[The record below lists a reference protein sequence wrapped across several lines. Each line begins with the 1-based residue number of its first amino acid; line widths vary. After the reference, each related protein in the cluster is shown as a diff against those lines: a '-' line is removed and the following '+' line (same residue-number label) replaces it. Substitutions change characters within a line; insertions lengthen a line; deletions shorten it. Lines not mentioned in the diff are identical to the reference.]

1 MASVVISGDTSGAI
15 TISAPA
21 VAGTNTLTLPVAT
34 DTLVG
39 KTTTDTLTNKT
50 LTSPTLTTPALG
62 TPSSGVMTNVTGINY
77 DGFKNRI
84 INGAMVID
92 QRNAGASV
100 TPTDAYTLDRWFSNT
115 SVASKY
121 SVQQNAGSVTPPA
134 GFTKYLGVTSL
145 SAYTVGSSEFFLQ
158 TQYIEG
164 FNIAD
169 LAWGTAS
176 ASPVTLS
183 FWVRSSLTG
192 TFGGALNNNGNSRS
206 YPYSYT
212 ISSANTWEYKTIT
225 ITGDTTGTWATDTNR
240 GIAVRFSLGVGS
252 TNSGT
257 AGSWSGSAYYSA
269 TGATSVVGTNGATF
283 YITGVQL
290 EKGSTATSFDYRP
303 YGTELA
309 LCQRYCFVF
318 KSSDS
323 QFANLCS
330 GMANGS
336 TVNFA
341 HCFVPLPVTMR
352 AIPSSLVLSAQSDFA
367 MTDFSASYAWSSMAI
382 NTVNS
387 TPNLVHLEGS
397 VAAGISSSR
406 YYEVRANAT
415 TSAKLTLS
423 SEL

>member
-1 MASVVISGDTSGAI
+1 
-15 TISAPA
+15 
-21 VAGTNTLTLPVAT
+21 
-34 DTLVG
+34 
-39 KTTTDTLTNKT
+39 
-50 LTSPTLTTPALG
+50 
-62 TPSSGVMTNVTGINY
+62 
-77 DGFKNRI
+77 
-84 INGAMVID
+84 MVID

-115 SVASKY
+115 SVASKF

-240 GIAVRFSLGVGS
+240 GIAVRFGLGVGS

-290 EKGSTATSFDYRP
+290 EAGTTASPFEYRQ

-309 LCQRYCFVF
+309 LCQRYFF
-318 KSSDS
+318 AWNAQGSST
-323 QFANLCS
+323 A
-330 GMANGS
+330 
-336 TVNFA
+336 V
-341 HCFVPLPVTMR
+341 VPATNEVDLICWFPVTMR
-352 AIPSSLVLSAQSDFA
+352 AIPTTTNNATAGSGSGV
-367 MTDFSASYAWSSMAI
+367 TGI
-382 NTVNS
+382 NPYIGGNLATRAGTTLTTNANS
-387 TPNLVHLEGS
+387 TQHAQLYSTAFTATVGQ
-397 VAAGISSSR
+397 AGNWNFNSGVYI
-406 YYEVRANAT
+406 YM
-415 TSAKLTLS
+415 SA
-423 SEL
+423 EL